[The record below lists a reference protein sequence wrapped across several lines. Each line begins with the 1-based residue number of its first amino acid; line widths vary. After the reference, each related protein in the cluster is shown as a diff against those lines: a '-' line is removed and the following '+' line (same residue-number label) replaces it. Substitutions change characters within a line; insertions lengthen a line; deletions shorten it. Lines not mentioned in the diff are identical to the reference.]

1 MSMAFKIFRRLSAA
15 GAWLLAT
22 LLPGAASAEPSSSIW
37 ITLGTGG
44 GPVVRVGRSEP
55 ANALVV
61 GDAIYLFDVG
71 NGVLRQM
78 AAAKLKLQGL
88 RAIFISHH
96 HIDHNADLGVVL
108 INRWLFDGY
117 APLPVIGPPG
127 TASLAADLIKAYRAT
142 ELAPISV
149 GGPKKPPLTSTAAAS
164 DMPAELNE
172 PQVVYQDKNI
182 RVLAITND
190 HYHFPEGS
198 EEQRFSRSYALRIE
212 ASDRTFL
219 YTGDTGPSKNVERLA
234 RGADVLIS
242 EVIDIERMRS
252 ILRAAKDI
260 PPAVLPGK
268 LAHMQ
273 EDHLTPT
280 EAGKLAAAAGVK
292 ELVLT
297 HLVPGM
303 DSETDLS
310 GYTKD
315 IATHFGGPVHLA
327 RDLDRF

>member
-1 MSMAFKIFRRLSAA
+1 MSMAFKIFRSLSTA
-15 GAWLLAT
+15 GALLLAT
-22 LLPGAASAEPSSSIW
+22 VFAGAASAEPPPSIW

-61 GDAIYLFDVG
+61 GDAVYLFDAG

-78 AAAKLKLQGL
+78 AAAKLKPQSL

-127 TASLAADLIKAYRAT
+127 TVSLAADLIRAYRAT

-149 GGPKKPPLTSTAAAS
+149 GGPKKPPLASTVAATDLPS
-164 DMPAELNE
+164 ELNE

-182 RVLAITND
+182 RVLAVTND

-198 EEQRFSRSYALRIE
+198 EERRFSRSYALRIE
-212 ASDRTFL
+212 APDRTFI

-234 RGADVLIS
+234 KGADMLIS
-242 EVIDIERMRS
+242 EVIDIDRMRS
-252 ILRAAKDI
+252 ILGAAKDI
-260 PPAVLPGK
+260 PAAVLPGK

-273 EDHLTPT
+273 EDHLTPV
-280 EAGKLAAAAGVK
+280 EVAKLAAAAGVK
-292 ELVLT
+292 QLVLT

-303 DSETDLS
+303 DGEADLS
-310 GYTKD
+310 GYTRD
-315 IATHFGGPVHLA
+315 IATHFTGPVHLA

>member
-1 MSMAFKIFRRLSAA
+1 MLMAFDTFRRLSMT
-15 GAWLLAT
+15 GVLLLAAF
-22 LLPGAASAEPSSSIW
+22 LPDAASAEPPPSIW

-78 AAAKLKLQGL
+78 AATKLKLQGL

-127 TASLAADLIKAYRAT
+127 TTALADDLIKAYRAT

-149 GGPKKPPLTSTAAAS
+149 GGPKKPPLASTAAAN
-164 DMPAELNE
+164 DMPAELTE
-172 PQVVYQDKNI
+172 PLVVYQDKNI
-182 RVLAITND
+182 RVQAITND

-212 ASDRTFL
+212 APDRTFV
-219 YTGDTGPSKNVERLA
+219 YTGDTGPSKGVERLA
-234 RGADVLIS
+234 QGADVLVS
-242 EVIDIERMRS
+242 EVIDIDRMRS
-252 ILRAAKDI
+252 ILQAAKDI

-273 EDHLTPT
+273 EDHLTPV
-280 EAGKLAAAAGVK
+280 EAGKLAAVAGVK
-292 ELVLT
+292 QLVLT

-303 DSETDLS
+303 DGETDLS

-315 IATHFGGPVHLA
+315 IATHFSGPVRLA
-327 RDLDRF
+327 KDLDRF